1 MLQRRWDQL
10 RLVLTRTNPLSTASN
25 NGSLWARRG
34 QMFAL
39 LKCWDRAATDY
50 GVAARLAP
58 TSDGIIC
65 HQALTL
71 AAAGDFEELKGAH
84 SRLLDRLRH
93 STDSYRAADEV
104 AWTCVLIPGAAPA
117 YEALFRHAESALARY
132 QHFQRSRGLR
142 TLGGALY
149 RAGRLE
155 DAIRRLDEANRR
167 AWPADLV
174 RAPEEEKP
182 QIWAFLAMAHHRLG
196 NGNEARRLL
205 GLLRG
210 RRSSTDPAHVWNELE
225 IDLLR
230 SEAEAADPLRPVI
243 PSRRVRSLSARFN
256 PADSGAPTFHP
267 KAASETEL
275 RQAVLI
281 EDFLQFFCT
290 HCPCQP
296 NATTMRST
304 SRAIVDPGKI
314 PGFHV
319 NPVSAQCQADG
330 RRAGLKIRSP

>member
-1 MLQRRWDQL
+1 M
-10 RLVLTRTNPLSTASN
+10 VLYR
-25 NGSLWARRG
+25 ARRG

-39 LKCWDRAATDY
+39 LKCWDRPATDY

-65 HQALTL
+65 HRALTL
-71 AAAGDFEELKGAH
+71 PAAGDFEELKGAH

-117 YEALFRHAESALARY
+117 YEALFRHAESALAQAY
-132 QHFQRSRGLR
+132 QHFQRSRALR
-142 TLGGALY
+142 TLGGAPFTVQGHSRTPY
-149 RAGRLE
+149 A
-155 DAIRRLDEANRR
+155 DWMRRTGR

-230 SEAEAADPLRPVI
+230 SEAEALILYDPL
-243 PSRRVRSLSARFN
+243 F
-256 PADSGAPTFHP
+256 PADAFAH
-267 KAASETEL
+267 
-275 RQAVLI
+275 
-281 EDFLQFFCT
+281 
-290 HCPCQP
+290 
-296 NATTMRST
+296 
-304 SRAIVDPGKI
+304 
-314 PGFHV
+314 
-319 NPVSAQCQADG
+319 
-330 RRAGLKIRSP
+330 